1 MSKLKICVPL
11 FCLLM
16 FCHSI
21 YASDTPNELDNNK
34 SLAFKQW
41 INNRLDKY
49 EIWREKQTQKTD
61 NEKFNQINNWGR
73 SDLSNN
79 LKSVDY
85 SNNSKI
91 KKITDYSSDTQTFS
105 VLLNENQTE
114 LDAKKILLQHS
125 SLLPKGKLSLKNAV
139 VTTHNVDYSLN
150 DQIHEKN
157 LIIQQT
163 QAQMNEFDRQA
174 EYLIMADIGLP
185 RSFIDERV
193 FEQKMKLLTQ
203 AKKRIS
209 ELNDLYNKKR
219 NNQQHTPNYHAKK
232 IVTYTISL
240 HSNTLSERAN
250 KFRHLAINNSK
261 KWNIE
266 SALIMAIMHTESAFR
281 PNAKSGVPAYGLMQI
296 VPATA
301 GRDVNNYINN
311 LDEPMKVN
319 DLYRPDINIET
330 GTAYLNILSSR
341 YLNKITD
348 PKSRLYCM
356 ISAYNTG
363 AGNVAR
369 VFNADKSTNINKA
382 FHIINQMSSKQV
394 YQQLMNNLPYD
405 ETKHYLKNVYSR
417 MKLYH

>member
-1 MSKLKICVPL
+1 
-11 FCLLM
+11 M

-91 KKITDYSSDTQTFS
+91 KKITDYSSDTETFS

-125 SLLPKGKLSLKNAV
+125 NLLPKGKLSLKNAV

>member
-91 KKITDYSSDTQTFS
+91 KKITDYSSDTETFS

-125 SLLPKGKLSLKNAV
+125 NLLPKGKLSLKNAV